1 MIRKI
6 QPLDHDFVYHSW
18 LHSVKCPTKMVT
30 TMTRKLIDDVI
41 LKGHVAVY
49 CSEDDPDHIIGW
61 LSWGKLEN
69 TPLLH
74 FVFVKK
80 DFRDNHI
87 GTDLVRSVFPHETS
101 TIFTTFWSFHVQ
113 QIKAKDKW
121 GLKFRSH
128 LLPTV
133 IFEIM
138 DREVRAALR
147 EIGKNPDMQLTVQ

>member
-30 TMTRKLIDDVI
+30 TMTRKLIDDVVSKEQVSI
-41 LKGHVAVY
+41 Y
-49 CSEDDPDHIIGW
+49 CPDGDPDHIIGW
-61 LSWGKLEN
+61 ASWGKLED
-69 TPLLH
+69 TPVLH

-80 DFRDNHI
+80 DFRQNGI
-87 GTDLVRSVFPHETS
+87 GTELLRSIFPKKNS
-101 TIFTTFWSFHVQ
+101 TIFTTFWSFHTQ
-113 QIKAKDKW
+113 QMNAKDKW

-147 EIGKNPDMQLTVQ
+147 AIGKTTEAPMLIQ